1 MASNTSNVSVFITN
15 YNTFAQSVH
24 ELTTSFNLLKKWV
37 EHVLFEQCLLTVEVV
52 DNKLKNDLT
61 LFSRAVDLFRLDQ
74 EFLYKGSPTLPHHNN
89 KETVCFCQLEKDCT
103 EILNHKGQLDEET
116 VGKMETIELNIF
128 NDGPLG
134 QKLDAVRLNVT
145 KLIKVVEEKFSK
157 LHFCIEKFSQGHIIS
172 ITSKNDDGFV
182 FYEDTNSSDYF
193 ARNDFREL
201 IMTNI
206 QSSLPVLK
214 QKILKQMKMTGSQ
227 TSSTV
232 PKSKEKKKS
241 KTVVTVTPA
250 NTPKPKE
257 EKKSETVVTPP
268 NTIQANLVDNFIRK
282 SMQNPSAVSLSSALV
297 SSSPVS
303 VSSALVSSS
312 PVTSLSS
319 SFMSPALS
327 TPLAPAPIHSSPSP
341 TQSLAPTFM
350 TLSLDFPYK
359 LFTGENYAA
368 NEDILRETFKTNIE
382 SSIRTSGENKLLALE
397 SVFCFILNGKVN
409 FKGYIELLKE
419 TSNTVREEHL
429 KCAKLKFH
437 KDPATKDLRVTEYSE
452 EVRKTLQFMNSFVH
466 KMCCNVLQF
475 LKNCS
480 EYLRNGCPT
489 ALSFGYPFVIPFEKV
504 EQFLIPDV
512 MRELRHSVTR
522 EDELSVHLQVRG
534 FLNIEAPLLE
544 CIKSTETWKLFQRP
558 KENIEAIIAAF
569 ESIGFH
575 DSKFLNTLQNPF
587 LLSKLEEYFSPK
599 NPFRTINSELSKY
612 LETISSSVMDVK
624 IKTAVKTKRDD
635 GYGSLL
641 TETPNPIASTSKK
654 AKTNQT
660 AVPNSKFLQEHQF
673 EDDNYSE
680 MSDSFHGDKNISAM
694 VDDSCFK
701 SDVNS
706 QVGDDYYSATQ
717 ESIRAT
723 TNTKSD
729 GIRGVK
735 ERLSIMMSQWMELKH
750 CVDQETAIVVDN
762 AITVLDKAI
771 NKTIVVDAIEMMS
784 FESTSPLLSHSS
796 QIKDEVV
803 EQMPLDSSNHPNSRV
818 KKKIDIVELD
828 VDNKNVKI
836 LTDRE
841 IEVSKVFLDGQFSR
855 GGLLAPMP
863 FSGQSQLFPR
873 DIMVS
878 RIHSC
883 TMVVY
888 VRILA
893 GLFYNSNQLMG
904 GGSEEYHY
912 KNLVQ
917 LQGIQH
923 HSMEHYYHTNFIAN
937 TSLPE
942 EHNGDPFLQALQL
955 IKVPF
960 QQKLFLKIKISVL
973 KDKNSFL
980 ESVRAKWKESK
991 ILKRKAKIA
1000 QDYSI
1005 LYIAI
1010 DAEDNCKDQSSHV
1023 PLHADIDKKSHPFME
1038 TGVRQAFKYNLCAVV
1053 YRGEDGCVVFRVL
1066 AAMRDVNMF
1075 QHSVFDVSTAALSNS
1090 ASTVCQTSFILPGH
1104 LSKQIENKH
1113 AFPATYSEGDKN
1125 FSAIGS
1131 FWYRT
1136 NADAIYNKE
1145 RPLIE
1150 CLQQTSFD
1158 AEGITV
1164 GTDIL
1169 MNHLV
1174 KTNGW
1179 LSSSLVEIFFE
1190 KALKHYHSSSN
1201 ILSMVCF
1208 ESLFNDET
1216 FKYDAVKRFFKKEY
1230 SEDKS
1235 KTLFDVGNVLH
1246 IPINYPHNVHW
1257 LYCYVVMRSK
1267 CIVLVDS
1274 MNNSYG
1280 NGKKITG
1287 IILQFLEEE
1296 YESNIGTGFKR
1307 QEWTCS
1313 YNQVTPVQDDGC
1325 SCGLFV
1331 ILNAMRVLKKIKM
1344 DKPLAIPSISKQT
1357 VLGPSWERNFSAEDK
1372 RQLRMLMFAIIQND
1386 GDIRTL
1392 LPFLFGVGE
1401 EQDEMRGARTAE
1413 PQADEGADATSNAV
1427 EDAAMSGAD
1436 ASSNA
1441 VEDAAVSGAD
1451 VEEQDG
1457 VCGARTAEKQ
1467 ADVEEQDGVCEV
1479 VVVKNKRRRSGDKE
1493 PAVATDNAVEGV
1505 AVSGA
1510 DATSNAVEDA
1520 AVGGADANVRVTR
1533 GRKKIHVSH
1542 K

>member
-1 MASNTSNVSVFITN
+1 MASNTRVTSSVFITN

-24 ELTTSFNLLKKWV
+24 ALTKSFNLLKKWV
-37 EHVLFEQCLLTVEVV
+37 EQVLFEQCLLTVEVV
-52 DNKLKNDLT
+52 YNKLKPDLT

-74 EFLYKGSPTLPHHNN
+74 EFLYKGSSSPTLPHHN
-89 KETVCFCQLEKDCT
+89 KETVCFSQLEKDCK
-103 EILNHKGQLDEET
+103 EITTKGQLDKET
-116 VGKMETIELNIF
+116 ERKMEVIELNIF
-128 NDGPLG
+128 NNGPLG

-145 KLIKVVEEKFSK
+145 KLIAVVEEKFSK
-157 LHFCIEKFSQGHIIS
+157 LHFCKEPYSQGHIIS
-172 ITSKNDDGFV
+172 ITSKNDDGFE
-182 FYEDTNSSDYF
+182 FYEHTNSSEYF

-206 QSSLPVLK
+206 QSSLSALK
-214 QKILKQMKMTGSQ
+214 PKILKQTKLTEIPKLKEE
-227 TSSTV
+227 T
-232 PKSKEKKKS
+232 KSK
-241 KTVVTVTPA
+241 KTVVTPAPPNTVTP
-250 NTPKPKE
+250 
-257 EKKSETVVTPP
+257 TPP
-268 NTIQANLVDNFIRK
+268 NTIQANFVDNFIRK
-282 SMQNPSAVSLSSALV
+282 SMQ
-297 SSSPVS
+297 PVS

-327 TPLAPAPIHSSPSP
+327 TPLAPPSHSSPSP
-341 TQSLAPTFM
+341 TQSLVAPTFM

-359 LFTGENYAA
+359 LFTGVNYAA
-368 NEDILRETFKTNIE
+368 NEDILRDLFKTNIE

-475 LKNCS
+475 LKNSS

-489 ALSFGYPFVIPFEKV
+489 ALSFNYPFVIPFKKV

-512 MRELRHSVTR
+512 IRELRHSVTR

-587 LLSKLEEYFSPK
+587 LLMKLEEYFSPK

-612 LETISSSVMDVK
+612 LETISSVMDEK

-660 AVPNSKFLQEHQF
+660 VPHSKFLQEHQF

-771 NKTIVVDAIEMMS
+771 NKTIVVVDAIEMMS
-784 FESTSPLLSHSS
+784 FESTSPLLSISS

-818 KKKIDIVELD
+818 KKRGIVELD
-828 VDNKNVKI
+828 VDNKNVII
-836 LTDRE
+836 LTDME

-855 GGLLAPMP
+855 CGGLLAPMP
-863 FSGQSQLFPR
+863 FSGQSELSPR

-888 VRILA
+888 LRILA
-893 GLFYNSNQLMG
+893 GLFYNSNQLVG

-923 HSMEHYYHTNFIAN
+923 HSSMEHYYQLAN
-937 TSLPE
+937 NISLQE

-955 IKVPF
+955 INVPF

-980 ESVRAKWKESK
+980 ESLRAQWKESK
-991 ILKRKAKIA
+991 VKRKDGKPK
-1000 QDYSI
+1000 DYSI
-1005 LYIAI
+1005 LYIAF
-1010 DAEDNCKDQSSHV
+1010 DADDNCKDQSSHV
-1023 PLHADIDKKSHPFME
+1023 PLHADIDKKSHPSME

-1104 LSKQIENKH
+1104 LSKKIENKH

-1145 RPLIE
+1145 SPLIE
-1150 CLQQTSFD
+1150 CLQENTF
-1158 AEGITV
+1158 ATEGTFVV
-1164 GTDIL
+1164 GTDVL

-1179 LSSSLVEIFFE
+1179 LNSSLIEIFFE
-1190 KALKHYHSSSN
+1190 KALKYYHSSSN

-1230 SEDKS
+1230 SADKS

-1246 IPINYPHNVHW
+1246 IPINYPHNAHW
-1257 LYCYVVMRSK
+1257 LYCYVVMSSK

-1274 MNNSYG
+1274 MNNSSG
-1280 NGKKITG
+1280 HGKKITD
-1287 IILQFLEEE
+1287 IILQFLEKE
-1296 YESNIGTGFKR
+1296 YESNIGPCFQSK
-1307 QEWTCS
+1307 EWTCS
-1313 YNQVTPVQDDGC
+1313 YNQMTPEQHDGC

-1357 VLGPSWERNFSAEDK
+1357 VLGPSWERNFSTEDK
-1372 RQLRMLMFAIIQND
+1372 RELRMLMFAIIQND

-1427 EDAAMSGAD
+1427 EDAAVSGAD
-1436 ASSNA
+1436 ATSKQ
-1441 VEDAAVSGAD
+1441 AD
-1451 VEEQDG
+1451 VGEEQDG
-1457 VCGARTAEKQ
+1457 VCGARTADKQ
-1467 ADVEEQDGVCEV
+1467 ADVGEEQDGVCEV
-1479 VVVKNKRRRSGDKE
+1479 VVVKNKRRQSGDKE
-1493 PAVATDNAVEGV
+1493 PAVATDNAVDGV
-1505 AVSGA
+1505 ARIRRRL
-1510 DATSNAVEDA
+1510 NK
-1520 AVGGADANVRVTR
+1520 N
-1533 GRKKIHVSH
+1533 KK
-1542 K
+1542 